1 MGLRLLAAALLTAAA
16 HGACQACMK
25 YLDLTWG
32 GRGPYACNDTWA
44 AEQGYDACLPPET
57 CDYALAQQGDDTC
70 KPARCQEGDDT
81 CRPAR
86 CQASGCCNSSYTK
99 WGEQW
104 GSETCPPQTLSFEQ
118 GDHLYITCSE
128 NEEKC
133 PTPADPEP
141 PFELGAR
148 LAPDTVNSG
157 RDWVD
162 KHTYADANMVSRTLC
177 FTGAGNY
184 ARQQAYCDLE
194 CKANAKQRRAVA
206 KASGRDDDGYNED
219 CRGPWYC
226 SKMEVCHLF
235 HDKTVNDEDEKG
247 PKRKCMTVRSCAN
260 HSQCFPTDADQERMR
275 ISSNAFTIRPRK
287 VEDGY
292 SESKSALGTQI
303 RDHGFTMQYGGMEHT
318 TRCCVNRN
326 NFRPTIDTPCNSAAG
341 RSWSLSVA
349 VVALAWWR

>member
-1 MGLRLLAAALLTAAA
+1 MGLRLLAAALLTATAHAA
-16 HGACQACMK
+16 CEVCMK
-25 YLDLTWG
+25 YLDE
-32 GRGPYACNDTWA
+32 TWA
-44 AEQGYDACLPPET
+44 NRSKYPCNQTWAEAQGYDDC
-57 CDYALAQQGDDTC
+57 
-70 KPARCQEGDDT
+70 
-81 CRPAR
+81 
-86 CQASGCCNSSYTK
+86 S
-99 WGEQW
+99 
-104 GSETCPPQTLSFEQ
+104 PQTLSFEQ
-118 GDHLYITCSE
+118 GMYLERTCSE
-128 NEEKC
+128 NEDLC
-133 PTPADPEP
+133 PEPADPEP
-141 PFELGAR
+141 AFELGAR

-157 RDWVD
+157 RNWVD
-162 KHTYADANMVSRTLC
+162 KHTYADANQVSRTLC

-194 CKANAKQRRAVA
+194 CKANQKTRKAVA

-235 HDKTVNDEDEKG
+235 HDKTVNDEDKKG

-260 HSQCFPTDADQERMR
+260 HSQCFPTDSDQERMR

-287 VEDGY
+287 VDDGY

-318 TRCCVNRN
+318 TRCCVNRK

>member
-1 MGLRLLAAALLTAAA
+1 MHLELA
-16 HGACQACMK
+16 
-25 YLDLTWG
+25 
-32 GRGPYACNDTWA
+32 
-44 AEQGYDACLPPET
+44 
-57 CDYALAQQGDDTC
+57 
-70 KPARCQEGDDT
+70 
-81 CRPAR
+81 
-86 CQASGCCNSSYTK
+86 
-99 WGEQW
+99 
-104 GSETCPPQTLSFEQ
+104 
-118 GDHLYITCSE
+118 CSE
-128 NEEKC
+128 DEDLC
-133 PTPADPEP
+133 PAPADPEP

-260 HSQCFPTDADQERMR
+260 HSQCFPSDADQERMR
-275 ISSNAFTIRPRK
+275 IASNVFTIGPRR
-287 VEDGY
+287 VDDGY
-292 SESKSALGTQI
+292 SASKSALGSQI

-318 TRCCVNRN
+318 TRCCVNRK

-341 RSWSLSVA
+341 RSWSLSVFA
-349 VVALAWWR
+349 VLVLAWR

>member
-1 MGLRLLAAALLTAAA
+1 MGLRLLAAALLTATA

-25 YLDLTWG
+25 YLDATW
-32 GRGPYACNDTWA
+32 RTACNETWA
-44 AEQGYDACLPPET
+44 NETGYDDCPP
-57 CDYALAQQGDDTC
+57 
-70 KPARCQEGDDT
+70 P
-81 CRPAR
+81 
-86 CQASGCCNSSYTK
+86 ASGCCDSDDAEC
-99 WGEQW
+99 EQY
-104 GSETCPPQTLSFEQ
+104 GSDSCPPQTLSFEQ
-118 GDHLYITCSE
+118 GIWLETECAKDE
-128 NEEKC
+128 VKC
-133 PTPADPEP
+133 PAPADPEP

-260 HSQCFPTDADQERMR
+260 HSQCFPSDADQERMR
-275 ISSNAFTIRPRK
+275 ISSNVFTIGPRR
-287 VEDGY
+287 VDDGY
-292 SESKSALGTQI
+292 SASKSALASQI

-318 TRCCVNRN
+318 TRCCVNRK

-341 RSWSLSVA
+341 RSWSLSVFA
-349 VVALAWWR
+349 VLVLAWR